1 MNTSKELLKGK
12 KIAFLGDSI
21 TLGYGLEN
29 REDRFSTVT
38 SKMLGAIEENY
49 GITGTLV
56 ARAGLNNSD
65 DNAYIDRV
73 HLVDNADYIV
83 IFGGT
88 NDYFW
93 SDCKI
98 APEDVNETD
107 EKYFTVAVDH
117 IIEHCKEVNDA
128 SNILIVTPYPHH
140 GIGNFLGGADFKD
153 KSEHDTSELNYNG
166 HHIGE
171 YAEYLVKAATEA
183 GVNILDLY
191 TDSDFV
197 WQELTSDG
205 CHPNPKGHIWLAE
218 RVAAKLLSMAEG
230 K

>member
-1 MNTSKELLKGK
+1 MNASKDLLKGK

-29 REDRFSTVT
+29 QEDRFSTVT

-56 ARAGLNNSD
+56 ARAGLNND
-65 DNAYIDRV
+65 DNKAYIDRV

-93 SDCKI
+93 SDCTI
-98 APEDVNETD
+98 APAEGEEEDER
-107 EKYFTVAVDH
+107 YFTVAVDH
-117 IIEHCKEVNDA
+117 IIKHCKEVNDA
-128 SNILIVTPYPHH
+128 SNVLIVTPYPHH
-140 GIGNFLGGADFKD
+140 GIGNFKGGEQFRES
-153 KSEHDTSELNYNG
+153 SEHDTSELNYNG

-171 YAEYLVKAATEA
+171 YAEVLVKAATEA
-183 GVNILDLY
+183 GVPVLDLY
-191 TDSDFV
+191 TNSDFV
-197 WQELTSDG
+197 WQDLTSDG